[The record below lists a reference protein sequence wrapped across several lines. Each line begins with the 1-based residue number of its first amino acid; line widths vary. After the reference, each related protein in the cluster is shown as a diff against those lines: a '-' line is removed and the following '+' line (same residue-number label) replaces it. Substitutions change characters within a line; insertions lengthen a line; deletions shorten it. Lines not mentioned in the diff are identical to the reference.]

1 MQMTEEL
8 NRNIMYD
15 HVKEKIVENL
25 SKQSDLKQSTIL
37 EQIEQ
42 WKKVIVGTDSFL
54 LQTILGIQNEE
65 NIRRLSNDDWKYL
78 QRELEESFVVRI
90 ETGILVTGEE
100 QRNRDRTW
108 WTGKKQLESDNYY
121 ETNYKTYMKKS
132 LPPEVLSTI
141 DTDTNAIMD
150 NLADPDLED
159 FFSIYGM
166 VVGHV
171 QSGKTSN
178 YSALISKAADAGYR
192 FIVVI
197 AGGLNN
203 LRNQTQ
209 GRLDEVFVG
218 ANYQGVGT
226 LPGFKR
232 EKIPVSLTNAKYDFK
247 VETAKA
253 SGTTNFENMQLPII
267 AVIKKHPK
275 SLENLLKWLNI
286 HYKNKIDKAM
296 LVIDDES
303 DYASINT
310 KNEDDPTVINEK
322 IRLLLGKFKKSAYVA
337 YTATPY
343 ANIFIDHE
351 AKNDEAGKD
360 LFPRDFIYALD
371 APSNYFG
378 AEKIFGHEDKK
389 YIVEIPETEAVYEID
404 EFENYEPFEPFAIK
418 HKKNYD
424 EELVRLPESLK
435 DAVRLF
441 LINIAI
447 RNLRNQRKHNS
458 MLIHVSRFTN
468 VHVKIKKLVE
478 EYFTELREEIKTY
491 GKIPG
496 SFRDSDHIRLIEETF
511 NTRLT
516 NIEFEFETLLN
527 EICKIVDF
535 ILVRDVHQKAKI
547 PLEYRNDIQSNVI
560 VIGGLSLARGFTL
573 EGLSVSYFLRTTIYY
588 DTLMQM
594 GRWFGYR
601 IGYEDICRVY
611 LTDDLYN
618 KFSFIIDATNDLI
631 TKLNEMRQENLTP
644 NDFGLA
650 VQLHPDSLLQV
661 TARNK
666 SKYTEEMYLE
676 MSLDGLIKETR
687 WISNKQEDLFS
698 NADLLSK
705 TVFDLQ
711 LGNYD
716 HSVNKSHIWRN
727 VNKGIIQ
734 NFIENYQ
741 LYKNDPLGIR
751 SRMPIEFI
759 KDYIRSTDDNW
770 DVVLFNGKGESKF
783 QAGTVQISRQFRK
796 VKTKQD
802 FFEVTNRQLS
812 RANPESI
819 IMPKEYK
826 KLKPY
831 EMRQKLVRPLLMLH
845 ALELKDENG
854 KNIEAVGFGIS
865 FPVLKNSLKN
875 TVKVKINP
883 VYKKQLEDAYNEEDG
898 EESYYE
904 E

>member
-253 SGTTNFENMQLPII
+253 SGTTNFENMELPII